1 MASAT
6 ISSYSWRWRCA
17 SSSDLAGRFLRKD
30 FSCYNAQLNVSN
42 TLWALTCLRSLSS
55 SLVYLMLRLTR
66 SHFTAHLFFIRSL
79 AWRNTTQSALSLIY
93 RPLFGKDEP
102 LKVCWDICIAG
113 QCILRNLRHKF
124 GGDETST
131 CTLLEGPQRLPQL
144 NQCRK
149 HIFTSIDNRFRLD
162 SNRTVVSFFLFI
174 IQFNIKLSFR
184 SLQHFPLACPLE
196 D

>member
-6 ISSYSWRWRCA
+6 ISSYSRRWRCA

-30 FSCYNAQLNVSN
+30 FSCYYAQLNVSN
-42 TLWALTCLRSLSS
+42 TLWALTCLRNSLRSLSS
-55 SLVYLMLRLTR
+55 SLVYLMVWLTR

-102 LKVCWDICIAG
+102 LKVCWDMYRRSLYPEKLAPQVRRWRDIY
-113 QCILRNLRHKF
+113 LY
-124 GGDETST
+124 SP
-131 CTLLEGPQRLPQL
+131 EGPQRLPQL

-149 HIFTSIDNRFRLD
+149 HISASIDNRFKLD
-162 SNRTVVSFFLFI
+162 CNRTVVSFFF
-174 IQFNIKLSFR
+174 
-184 SLQHFPLACPLE
+184 SLYSSTSNEVFSHSNTSL
-196 D
+196 